1 MKRTVK
7 HAAKWLCIVLAVLL
21 AAGIAAPYLSGNR
34 FAPRI
39 QAALESALGRKV
51 ELGAIHFSLF
61 AGPGFSVDNVV
72 IHENPAI
79 GIEPIAYV
87 GSLEAVPRLTSIF
100 GIFGGRLEFASIRLD
115 DASINVAK
123 TGGPSEPGRWNFEP
137 LLNRSVIRAIP
148 ELHVRSGRIN
158 FKFGDTKSVF
168 YLTNTDLHIAPPG
181 PRTSLGAA
189 TWNVE
194 FTGEPARTDKPA
206 HGFGEIV
213 ARGRWTETGAGRL
226 DLDVRLEKGAIGEI
240 VALLHGFDAGV
251 HGTVAARMHLAGPL
265 DDIRISGSMDVE
277 GVHRWDRMPPY
288 GQSWPLRL
296 AGRLNVPAQIVEME
310 SSTAGG
316 ETLPLAVR
324 FRCSDYFSQPHW
336 GVALNWNRFP
346 AGPVLDLARHMG
358 ADLPPKLN
366 MTGSLDGVLGYTGQG
381 SLQGELDF
389 HDASIA
395 IPDSPPIRSEQARLI
410 FDRGH
415 AKLAPALV
423 RTAQDETAQLE
434 ADYDWNAQSLDLTI
448 STDSMRVESLRAQAA
463 MAAIPWLDQ
472 VSSGT
477 WKGQL
482 RYQIAAQPP
491 AAQPLSAQPL
501 SAPTGPPSAKT
512 GWTGAIDLQD
522 AKFPLPGL
530 AEPVTVESATA
541 NIDGARVTLD
551 RIHAQAGKVALEGE
565 YRYEPQMARPHRL
578 RIKIPEADAAELERL
593 LMPTLRHSR
602 GLIARALNLGQ
613 TSLPEW
619 LADRHVDAIVQIG
632 ALHLGDAEVGGIQTH
647 LLWDAARAEFTDIR
661 ASLDGG
667 RVTGVL
673 AVGLRGNRPTYRLE
687 ARAKGVEW
695 KSGKVDAE
703 TVLESSGAG
712 LELLARLHSTGTFVA
727 RGLEMEALPD
737 LESVSGA
744 YDLVWAQTAPILRF
758 TDLQLV
764 SGDETYTGQGATQP
778 DGRLLFQ
785 LTSGSKE
792 MHMSGTLAEL
802 RVDQPE
808 VR

>member
-7 HAAKWLCIVLAVLL
+7 RAAKWLSIAL
-21 AAGIAAPYLSGNR
+21 AALLVVGIAAPYLSGNR

-39 QAALESALGRKV
+39 RAALESGLGRKV

-79 GIEPIAYV
+79 GIEPVAYV
-87 GSLEAVPRLTSIF
+87 GSLEAVPRLTS
-100 GIFGGRLEFASIRLD
+100 IFGGRLEFASIRLD
-115 DASINVAK
+115 DASINLAK

-137 LLNRSVIRAIP
+137 LLNRAVIRAIP

-168 YLTNTDLHIAPPG
+168 YLTNTDLDIAPP
-181 PRTSLGAA
+181 SHSGAA
-189 TWNVE
+189 WSVD

-206 HGFGEIV
+206 HGFGEFI
-213 ARGRWTETGAGRL
+213 ARGRWTQSGAGRL
-226 DLDVRLEKGAIGEI
+226 DLDVRLEKSEI
-240 VALLHGFDAGV
+240 SEIIQLLHGFDAGI
-251 HGTVAARMHLAGPL
+251 HGTATARMHMAGPL
-265 DDIRISGSMDVE
+265 DDIRISGNLDVRD
-277 GVHRWDRMPPY
+277 VHRWDRMPPY

-296 AGRLNVPAQIVEME
+296 AGRLNVPAQTIEME

-324 FRCSDYFSQPHW
+324 FRCSDFLSQPHW

-381 SLQGELDF
+381 SLQGALEF

-395 IPDSPPIRSEQARLI
+395 IPDSPPIRSERARLI
-410 FDRGH
+410 FDSGH
-415 AKLAPALV
+415 ARLAPALV

-434 ADYDWNAQSLDLTI
+434 ADYDWKAQALDLTI
-448 STDSMRVESLRAQAA
+448 STDAMRVESLRAQAA
-463 MAAIPWLDQ
+463 LAAIPWLEQ

-491 AAQPLSAQPL
+491 EPN
-501 SAPTGPPSAKT
+501 TGVTASPKT

-522 AKFPLPGL
+522 AQFPLPGL
-530 AEPVTVESATA
+530 ADPVVVQSATA
-541 NIDGARVTLD
+541 HIDGPRVTLD
-551 RIHAQAGKVALEGE
+551 HISAQAGKVALEGE
-565 YRYEPQMARPHRL
+565 YRYEPQMARPHRVRV
-578 RIKIPEADAAELERL
+578 RIAEADAAELERL
-593 LMPTLRHSR
+593 LMPTLRHNR
-602 GLIARALNLGQ
+602 GLIARALSLGRA
-613 TSLPEW
+613 SLPEW
-619 LADRHVDAIVQIG
+619 LASRHVDAIVQIG
-632 ALHLGDAEVGGIQTH
+632 ALHLAGAEVGDLQTH
-647 LLWDAARAEFTDIR
+647 LLWDAAKAEFADIR

-667 RVTGVL
+667 RLTGVL
-673 AVGLRGNRPTYRLE
+673 AVSLRGNRPAYRLE
-687 ARAKGVEW
+687 ARARGADW
-695 KSGKVDAE
+695 KSGKVDAA
-703 TVLESSGAG
+703 TVLESSGTGA
-712 LELLARLHSTGTFVA
+712 ELLARLHSTGTFVA
-727 RGLEMEALPD
+727 RGVEMEALPD
-737 LESVSGA
+737 LEGVSGA
-744 YDLVWAQTAPILRF
+744 YDLIWAQTGPILHF

-764 SGDETYTGQGATQP
+764 SGDDTYTGQGATQP

-785 LTSGSKE
+785 LISGTKE

-802 RVDQPE
+802 RVDQPD

>member
-1 MKRTVK
+1 MRRTVK
-7 HAAKWLCIVLAVLL
+7 RAAKWLSIALALLL

-100 GIFGGRLEFASIRLD
+100 GGRLEFASIRLD

-123 TGGPSEPGRWNFEP
+123 TGGASEPGHWNFEA
-137 LLNRSVIRAIP
+137 LLNRSLIRAIP

-168 YLTNTDLHIAPPG
+168 YLTNTDLDIAPPG
-181 PRTSLGAA
+181 PRALRGAA
-189 TWNVE
+189 IWNID

-206 HGFGEIV
+206 HGFGEFV
-213 ARGRWTETGAGRL
+213 ARGRWTQTGVGRL
-226 DLDVRLEKGAIGEI
+226 DLDVRLEQAAIGEI
-240 VALLHGFDAGV
+240 VALLHGFDAGI
-251 HGTVAARMHLAGPL
+251 HGTVAGRMHLAGPL
-265 DDIRISGSMDVE
+265 DDIRISGDMDVQ

-288 GQSWPLRL
+288 GQNWPLRL
-296 AGRLNVPAQIVEME
+296 AGRLNVPAQTIEVE

-324 FRCSDYFSQPHW
+324 FRCADYLSQPRW

-346 AGPVLDLARHMG
+346 AGPVLDLARQMG
-358 ADLPPKLN
+358 ADMPPNLN
-366 MTGSLDGVLGYTGQG
+366 MTGSLDGVLGYSGQG
-381 SLQGELDF
+381 SLEGVLDF

-395 IPDSPPIRSEQARLI
+395 IPESPPIRSTQARLV
-410 FDRGH
+410 FDGGH
-415 AKLAPALV
+415 AKLAPAAV
-423 RTAQDETAQLE
+423 STAQDETAQLE
-434 ADYDWNAQSLDLTI
+434 ADYDWKAQSLDLTI
-448 STDSMRVESLRAQAA
+448 STDAMRVESLRAQAA
-463 MAAIPWLDQ
+463 LAAVPWLEQ

-482 RYQIAAQPP
+482 RYQTAA
-491 AAQPLSAQPL
+491 
-501 SAPTGPPSAKT
+501 AKT
-512 GWTGAIDLQD
+512 GWSGAVDLED

-530 AEPVTVESATA
+530 AEPVAVESATA
-541 NIDGARVTLD
+541 HIDGARVTLE
-551 RIHAQAGKVALEGE
+551 RIQAQAGKIAIEGE

-578 RIKIPEADAAELERL
+578 HIRMAEADAAELERL
-593 LMPTLRHSR
+593 LMPTLHHRR
-602 GLIARALNLGQ
+602 GLIARALSLGRA
-613 TSLPEW
+613 TLPEW
-619 LADRHVDAIVQIG
+619 LAGRHLDAMVQIG
-632 ALHLGDAEVGGIQTH
+632 SLNVDGVEARDLQTH
-647 LLWDAARAEFTDIR
+647 LIWDVTRAEFGDIR
-661 ASLDGG
+661 AKVNGG

-673 AVGLRGNRPTYRLE
+673 TVGLRGNRPTYRLQ
-687 ARAKGVEW
+687 ARAKGVAW
-695 KSGKVDAE
+695 KSGEVDAE
-703 TVLESSGAG
+703 AVLESSGTG
-712 LELLARLHSTGTFVA
+712 VDLLAGLHSTGTFVA
-727 RGLEMEALPD
+727 RGLEIDTLPD
-737 LESVSGA
+737 LGDVSGA
-744 YDLVWAQTAPILRF
+744 YDLVWSRMAPLVRF

-764 SGDETYTGQGATQP
+764 SGDDTYTGQGATQS
-778 DGRLLFQ
+778 DGRLVFL

-792 MHMSGTLAEL
+792 MRMSGTLAEL

-808 VR
+808 AR

>member
-1 MKRTVK
+1 VKR
-7 HAAKWLCIVLAVLL
+7 AAKWLSAAVALLL

-39 QAALESALGRKV
+39 RAAIESALDRKV

-72 IHENPAI
+72 IHENPSI

-87 GSLEAVPRLTSIF
+87 GSLEAVPRLASIF
-100 GIFGGRLEFASIRLD
+100 GGHLEFASIRLD
-115 DASINVAK
+115 DASINLAK

-168 YLTNTDLHIAPPG
+168 YLTNTDLDIAPPG
-181 PRTSLGAA
+181 LNGSQGAA

-206 HGFGEIV
+206 HGFGQFI
-213 ARGRWTETGAGRL
+213 ARGRWTQTGAGRL
-226 DLDVRLEKGAIGEI
+226 DLDVRLEKSEISEI

-265 DDIRISGSMDVE
+265 DDIRISGNMDIE

-324 FRCSDYFSQPHW
+324 FRCSDYLSQPHW

-358 ADLPPKLN
+358 ADLPPNLN
-366 MTGSLDGVLGYTGQG
+366 LTGSLDGVLGYTGQG
-381 SLQGELDF
+381 SLQGELSF
-389 HDASIA
+389 HDASMA

-415 AKLAPALV
+415 AKLAPAIV
-423 RTAQDETAQLE
+423 RTAGDETAQLE
-434 ADYDWNAQSLDLTI
+434 ADYDWKAQSLDLTI

-463 MAAIPWLDQ
+463 LAAIPWLNQ

-477 WKGQL
+477 WNGQL
-482 RYQIAAQPP
+482 RYQIAAP
-491 AAQPLSAQPL
+491 A
-501 SAPTGPPSAKT
+501 SAKT

-522 AKFPLPGL
+522 AQFPLPGL
-530 AEPVTVESATA
+530 AEPVAVESASA
-541 NIDGARVTLD
+541 HIDGARVTLD
-551 RIHAQAGKVALEGE
+551 RIHAQAGKIAIEGE

-578 RIKIPEADAAELERL
+578 RIRIPEADAAELERL
-593 LMPTLRHSR
+593 LMPTLYHSR
-602 GLIARALNLGQ
+602 GLIARALSLGRA
-613 TSLPEW
+613 SLPDW
-619 LADRHVDAIVQIG
+619 LADRHLDAAVQIG
-632 ALHLGDAEVGGIQTH
+632 ALHLAGADVAGLQAH
-647 LLWDAARAEFTDIR
+647 LVWDAAKAEFTDIR

-673 AVGLRGNRPTYRLE
+673 AVGLRGNRPTYRLQ
-687 ARAKGVEW
+687 ARAKGVAW

-703 TVLESSGAG
+703 TVLESSGTG
-712 LELLARLHSTGTFVA
+712 LELLARLHSSGAFMA

-744 YDLVWAQTAPILRF
+744 YDLVWAQAAPILRF

-792 MHMSGTLAEL
+792 MRMTGTLAEL

>member
-7 HAAKWLCIVLAVLL
+7 RAAKWLSIAAAVLL
-21 AAGIAAPYLSGNR
+21 ASGVAAPYLSGNR

-39 QAALESALGRKV
+39 RTALERALGRKV
-51 ELGAIHFSLF
+51 DLGAIHFSLF

-87 GSLEAVPRLTSIF
+87 GSLEAVPRLTSF
-100 GIFGGRLEFASIRLD
+100 FGGHLEFASIRLD
-115 DASINVAK
+115 DATINVAK
-123 TGGPSEPGRWNFEP
+123 TGGPADPGRWNFEA

-148 ELHVRSGRIN
+148 EVHVRSGRIN

-168 YLTNTDLHIAPPG
+168 YLTDTDLDITPPSRGAP
-181 PRTSLGAA
+181 A
-189 TWNVE
+189 WNVE

-206 HGFGEIV
+206 HGFGEFI
-213 ARGRWTETGAGRL
+213 ARGRWTQAGAGRL
-226 DLDVRLEKGAIGEI
+226 DLDVRLEKAAISEI
-240 VALLHGFDAGV
+240 VALLHGFDAGI

-265 DDIRISGSMDVE
+265 DDIRISGNMDVE

-296 AGRLNVPAQIVEME
+296 SGRLNVPAQTIEME
-310 SSTAGG
+310 STTAGG

-324 FRCSDYFSQPHW
+324 FRCSDYLAQPHW

-381 SLQGELDF
+381 GLQGVLDF

-415 AKLAPALV
+415 AKLAPAVV
-423 RTAQDETAQLE
+423 RTAQDENAQLE
-434 ADYDWNAQSLDLTI
+434 ADYDWKEQSLDLTI
-448 STDSMRVESLRAQAA
+448 SSDSMRVESLRAQAA
-463 MAAIPWLDQ
+463 LAAIPWLDQ

-477 WKGQL
+477 FKGQL
-482 RYQIAAQPP
+482 RYQMAMAPAIAM
-491 AAQPLSAQPL
+491 
-501 SAPTGPPSAKT
+501 T
-512 GWTGAIDLQD
+512 GWTGTIDLLD

-530 AEPVTVESATA
+530 AEPVAVESATA
-541 NIDGARVTLD
+541 HIDGARVALE
-551 RIHAQAGKVALEGE
+551 RIRAQAGKIAVEGD
-565 YRYEPQMARPHRL
+565 YRYEPQMPRPHRL
-578 RIKIPEADAAELERL
+578 RIRIPEADAGEMEGL
-593 LMPTLRHSR
+593 LMPTLRHNR
-602 GLIARALNLGQ
+602 GLIARALSLGRA
-613 TSLPEW
+613 TLPEW
-619 LADRHVDAIVQIG
+619 LADRHVDATVQIG
-632 ALHLGDAEVGGIQTH
+632 SLRLAGAEARDLQAH
-647 LLWDAARAEFTDIR
+647 LLWDAAKVEFADIR
-661 ASLDGG
+661 GSLDGG
-667 RVTGVL
+667 RITGIL
-673 AVGLRGNRPTYRLE
+673 SVGLRGGRPTYRLE
-687 ARAKGVEW
+687 AHAKGVAW
-695 KSGKVDAE
+695 KSGTVDAE
-703 TVLESSGAG
+703 TVLESSGTGA
-712 LELLARLHSTGTFVA
+712 ELLARLHSTGTFVA
-727 RGLEMEALPD
+727 RGLEIDALPD
-737 LESVSGA
+737 LESVSGV
-744 YDLVWAQTAPILRF
+744 YDLIWAQTAPNLRF

-802 RVDQPE
+802 RVDQP
-808 VR
+808 VAR

>member
-1 MKRTVK
+1 MKRTAK
-7 HAAKWLCIVLAVLL
+7 RAAKWLSIAVAFLL

-39 QAALESALGRKV
+39 RAALESALARKV

-61 AGPGFSVDNVV
+61 AGPGFSIDNVV

-79 GIEPIAYV
+79 GIEPIAHV
-87 GSLEAVPRLTSIF
+87 GSLEAVPRIASIF
-100 GIFGGRLEFASIRLD
+100 SGHLEFASIRLD

-148 ELHVRSGRIN
+148 EVHVRSGRIN

-168 YLTNTDLHIAPPG
+168 YLTNTDLDITPPSRG
-181 PRTSLGAA
+181 SAA
-189 TWNVE
+189 WNVE
-194 FTGEPARTDKPA
+194 FNGEPARTDKPA
-206 HGFGEIV
+206 HGFGEFS
-213 ARGRWTETGAGRL
+213 ARGRWTQTGAGRL
-226 DLDVRLEKGAIGEI
+226 DLDVRLEKSEISEI
-240 VALLHGFDAGV
+240 VALVHGFDAGV
-251 HGTVAARMHLAGPL
+251 HGTVAGRMHFAGPL
-265 DDIRISGSMDVE
+265 DDIRISGNMNVE

-324 FRCSDYFSQPHW
+324 FRCSDYLSQPRW
-336 GVALNWNRFP
+336 GAALNWNRFP

-366 MTGSLDGVLGYTGQG
+366 MTGSLDGVLGYSEQG
-381 SLQGELDF
+381 SLQGELSF
-389 HDASIA
+389 HDASVA
-395 IPDSPPIRSEQARLI
+395 MPDSPPIRSGQARLI

-415 AKLAPALV
+415 ARLAPALV

-434 ADYDWNAQSLDLTI
+434 ADYDWKQQSLDLTI

-463 MAAIPWLDQ
+463 LAAIPWLEQ
-472 VSSGT
+472 VPSGT

-482 RYQIAAQPP
+482 RYQIAALAAAGP
-491 AAQPLSAQPL
+491 AI
-501 SAPTGPPSAKT
+501 KT
-512 GWTGAIDLQD
+512 GWTGAIDLQN
-522 AKFPLPGL
+522 AQFPLPGL
-530 AEPVTVESATA
+530 AEPVAVESASVH
-541 NIDGARVTLD
+541 IDGARVALD
-551 RIHAQAGKVALEGE
+551 HIQAQAGKIALEGD

-578 RIKIPEADAAELERL
+578 HIKIPEADAEELEQL
-593 LMPTLRHSR
+593 LMPTLRHSS
-602 GLIARALNLGQ
+602 GLIARALSLAR

-619 LADRHVDAIVQIG
+619 LAGRHVDATVQIG
-632 ALHLGDAEVGGIQTH
+632 ALHLGDAEVSALETH
-647 LLWDAARAEFTDIR
+647 LLWDAAKAEFTDIR
-661 ASLDGG
+661 ATLDGG

-673 AVGLRGNRPTYRLE
+673 AVGLRGNRPIYLLQ
-687 ARAKGVEW
+687 AHAKGVEW
-695 KSGKVDAE
+695 KSGKVDAD
-703 TVLESSGAG
+703 TVLESSGTG
-712 LELLARLHSTGTFVA
+712 LELLARLHSSGAFVA

-737 LESVSGA
+737 LETVSGT
-744 YDLVWAQTAPILRF
+744 YDLVWAQLAPIMRF

-764 SGDETYTGQGATQP
+764 SGDETYTGQGGTQP

-792 MHMSGTLAEL
+792 MHMSGTLAQL

>member
-7 HAAKWLCIVLAVLL
+7 RAAKCLSIALAMLL
-21 AAGIAAPYLSGNR
+21 VAGIAAPYLSGNR

-39 QAALESALGRKV
+39 RAALESGLGRKV

-87 GSLEAVPRLTSIF
+87 GSLEAVPRIAS
-100 GIFGGRLEFASIRLD
+100 IFGGRLEFASIRLD

-137 LLNRSVIRAIP
+137 LLNSSVIRAIP

-168 YLTNTDLHIAPPG
+168 YLTNADLDIAPPG
-181 PRTSLGAA
+181 LNTSQGAA
-189 TWNVE
+189 AWNVD

-206 HGFGEIV
+206 HGFGEFI
-213 ARGRWTETGAGRL
+213 ARGRWTQAGAGRL

-240 VALLHGFDAGV
+240 VALLHGFDAGI

-265 DDIRISGSMDVE
+265 DDIRISGSMNVQ

-296 AGRLNVPAQIVEME
+296 AGRLNVPAQTIEMD
-310 SSTAGG
+310 STTAGG
-316 ETLPLAVR
+316 ETLPMAVR
-324 FRCSDYFSQPHW
+324 FRCSEYLSQPHW
-336 GVALNWNRFP
+336 GVSLNWNRFP

-358 ADLPPKLN
+358 ADLPPNLN
-366 MTGSLDGVLGYTGQG
+366 LTGSLDGVLGYTGQE

-389 HDASIA
+389 HDASVA

-415 AKLAPALV
+415 AKLAPTLV
-423 RTAQDETAQLE
+423 RTAQDESAQLE
-434 ADYDWNAQSLDLTI
+434 ADYDWTEQSLDLTI
-448 STDSMRVESLRAQAA
+448 STEAMRVESLRAQAA
-463 MAAIPWLDQ
+463 LAAIPWLDQ

-482 RYQIAAQPP
+482 RYQIAAAAP
-491 AAQPLSAQPL
+491 AAPASA
-501 SAPTGPPSAKT
+501 TT

-522 AKFPLPGL
+522 AQFSLPGL
-530 AEPVTVESATA
+530 AEPVAVESAA
-541 NIDGARVTLD
+541 AHIEGARITLD
-551 RIHAQAGKVALEGE
+551 RIHAQAGKIALQGE
-565 YRYEPQMARPHRL
+565 YSYLPQLARPHRL
-578 RIKIPEADAAELERL
+578 RIRIPEADAAELERL

-602 GLIARALNLGQ
+602 GLIARALSLGRAP
-613 TSLPEW
+613 LPEW
-619 LADRHVDAIVQIG
+619 LADRHVDAIVEIG
-632 ALHLGDAEVGGIQTH
+632 VLHLGGADVGGIQTH
-647 LLWDAARAEFTDIR
+647 LLWDAAKAEFMDIR
-661 ASLDGG
+661 AIVDGG

-673 AVGLRGNRPTYRLE
+673 AVGLRGNRPAYRLE
-687 ARAKGVEW
+687 ARAKGVAW

-703 TVLESSGAG
+703 TVLESSGTG
-712 LELLARLHSTGTFVA
+712 LELLARLHSTGIFVA
-727 RGLEMEALPD
+727 RGLEMDALPD

-744 YDLVWAQTAPILRF
+744 YDLVWVQMAPVLRF

-764 SGDETYTGQGATQP
+764 SGDETYIGQGATQP

-785 LTSGSKE
+785 LISGSKE

>member
-7 HAAKWLCIVLAVLL
+7 RAAKWLGIAVVVLL
-21 AAGIAAPYLSGNR
+21 AAGLAAPYLSVNQ

-39 QAALESALGRKV
+39 HRALESALGRNV

-87 GSLEAVPRLTSIF
+87 GSLDAVPRIASF
-100 GIFGGRLEFASIRLD
+100 FGGRLEFASIRLD
-115 DASINVAK
+115 DATINVAK
-123 TGGPSEPGRWNFEP
+123 TGGPSEPGRWNFEA

-148 ELHVRSGRIN
+148 EVHVRSGRIN

-168 YLTNTDLHIAPPG
+168 YLTNTDLDIAPPS
-181 PRTSLGAA
+181 RGANA
-189 TWNVE
+189 WNVE

-206 HGFGEIV
+206 HGFGEFI
-213 ARGRWTETGAGRL
+213 ARGRWTQSGAGRL
-226 DLDVRLEKGAIGEI
+226 DLDVRLEKSEISEI
-240 VALLHGFDAGV
+240 VALVHGFDAGI
-251 HGTVAARMHLAGPL
+251 HGTVAARLHLAGEL
-265 DDIRISGSMDVE
+265 DDIRISGSMDVV

-296 AGRLNVPAQIVEME
+296 AGRLNVPAQTVEME
-310 SSTAGG
+310 STTAGG

-324 FRCSDYFSQPHW
+324 FRCTDYLSQPHW

-346 AGPVLDLARHMG
+346 AGPVLDLARHLG

-366 MTGSLDGVLGYTGQG
+366 VTGSLDGVLGYQGQG

-395 IPDSPPIRSEQARLI
+395 IPDSPPVRFEQARLI
-410 FDRGH
+410 FGGGH

-434 ADYDWNAQSLDLTI
+434 ADYDWKAQALDLTI
-448 STDSMRVESLRAQAA
+448 STDAMRVESLRAQAA
-463 MAAIPWLDQ
+463 LAAIPWLDQ
-472 VSSGT
+472 VSSGA

-482 RYQIAAQPP
+482 RYQIVAAK
-491 AAQPLSAQPL
+491 S
-501 SAPTGPPSAKT
+501 

-530 AEPVTVESATA
+530 AEPVTVASATA
-541 NIDGARVTLD
+541 HIDGARVTLD
-551 RIHAQAGKVALEGE
+551 HIHAQAGKIVIQGE
-565 YRYEPQMARPHRL
+565 YRYEPQMVRPHRL
-578 RIKIPEADAAELERL
+578 RLRIPDADAAELERL
-593 LMPTLRHSR
+593 LMPALHPSR
-602 GLIARALNLGQ
+602 GLIARALSLGRA
-613 TSLPEW
+613 SLPEW
-619 LADRHVDAIVQIG
+619 LVDRHVDAAVQIG
-632 ALHLGDAEVGGIQTH
+632 ALQLGGEEARDLQTH
-647 LLWDAARAEFTDIR
+647 LLWDGAKAEFADLR

-667 RVTGVL
+667 RVTGALSVN
-673 AVGLRGNRPTYRLE
+673 LRGNRPIYRLE
-687 ARAKGVEW
+687 AQAKGVAW

-703 TVLESSGAG
+703 TVLESSGTG
-712 LELLARLHSTGTFVA
+712 PELLARLHSTGTFVA
-727 RGLEMEALPD
+727 RGLEMDALPD

-744 YDLVWAQTAPILRF
+744 YDLIWSQTAPNLRF

-764 SGDETYTGQGATQP
+764 SGDETYTGQGATQA
-778 DGRLLFQ
+778 DGRLLF
-785 LTSGSKE
+785 LLSSGGKE
-792 MHMSGTLAEL
+792 MRMSGTLAQL
-802 RVDQPE
+802 RLDQP
-808 VR
+808 VAQ

>member
-1 MKRTVK
+1 MQRAVKR
-7 HAAKWLCIVLAVLL
+7 AATWLSIAVAVLL

-79 GIEPIAYV
+79 GIEPVAYV

-100 GIFGGRLEFASIRLD
+100 GGHLEFASIRLD
-115 DASINVAK
+115 DASINLAK

-168 YLTNTDLHIAPPG
+168 YLTNTDLDIAPPSRG
-181 PRTSLGAA
+181 TAQ
-189 TWNVE
+189 WNVE
-194 FTGEPARTDKPA
+194 FNGEPARTDKPA
-206 HGFGEIV
+206 HGFGEFS
-213 ARGRWTETGAGRL
+213 ARGRWTQTGAGRL
-226 DLDVRLEKGAIGEI
+226 DLDVRLEKGEIGEI
-240 VALLHGFDAGV
+240 VALLHGFDAGI
-251 HGTVAARMHLAGPL
+251 HGTVAGRMHLAGPL
-265 DDIRISGSMDVE
+265 DDIRISGNMDIE

-296 AGRLNVPAQIVEME
+296 AGRLKLPAQIVEME

-324 FRCSDYFSQPHW
+324 FRCTDYLSQPHW
-336 GVALNWNRFP
+336 AVALNWNRFP

-366 MTGSLDGVLGYTGQG
+366 LTGSLDGVLGYTGQG
-381 SLQGELDF
+381 SLQGVLDF

-395 IPDSPPIRSEQARLI
+395 IPDSPPIRSAQARLI

-415 AKLAPALV
+415 AKLAPAPV

-434 ADYDWNAQSLDLTI
+434 ADYDWKAQSLDLTI
-448 STDSMRVESLRAQAA
+448 STDAMRVESLRAQAGL
-463 MAAIPWLDQ
+463 AAIPWLEQ

-482 RYQIAAQPP
+482 RYQIAAQSLN
-491 AAQPLSAQPL
+491 AQPLA
-501 SAPTGPPSAKT
+501 APPKT

-522 AKFPLPGL
+522 AQFPLPGL
-530 AEPVTVESATA
+530 AEPVAVGSASA
-541 NIDGARVTLD
+541 HIDGARVALD
-551 RIHAQAGKVALEGE
+551 HIHAQAGKIAIEGD
-565 YRYEPQMARPHRL
+565 YRYEPQMARPHRV
-578 RIKIPEADAAELERL
+578 RIRIPEADAAELERL

-602 GLIARALNLGQ
+602 GLIARALSLGG

-619 LADRHVDAIVQIG
+619 LAARHVDATVQID
-632 ALHLGDAEVGGIQTH
+632 ALHLGDAEVGALRTH
-647 LLWDAARAEFTDIR
+647 LLWDAAKAEFTDIR

-667 RVTGVL
+667 RVAGVL

-687 ARAKGVEW
+687 ARAQGVDW

-703 TVLESSGAG
+703 TVLESSGTG
-712 LELLARLHSTGTFVA
+712 LELLARLHSSGAFVA

-744 YDLVWAQTAPILRF
+744 YDLVWAQMAPILHF

-792 MHMSGTLAEL
+792 MHMSGTLAQL

>member
-1 MKRTVK
+1 MTRTLKR
-7 HAAKWLCIVLAVLL
+7 AAKWLSIAVAVLL
-21 AAGIAAPYLSGNR
+21 AAGIAAPYLSGDR

-39 QAALESALGRKV
+39 RAALETALGRKV

-61 AGPGFSVDNVV
+61 AGPGFSVENVV
-72 IHENPAI
+72 IHESPAL

-87 GSLEAVPRLTSIF
+87 GSLEAVPRLMSVF
-100 GIFGGRLEFASIRLD
+100 NGHLEFASIRLD

-148 ELHVRSGRIN
+148 EVHVRSGRIN

-168 YLTNTDLHIAPPG
+168 YLTNTDLDIAPP
-181 PRTSLGAA
+181 SHGAGA
-189 TWNVE
+189 WNVE

-206 HGFGEIV
+206 HGFGEFI
-213 ARGRWTETGAGRL
+213 ARGRWTQTGAGRL
-226 DLDVRLEKGAIGEI
+226 DLDVRLEKSEI
-240 VALLHGFDAGV
+240 SEIMALLHGFDAGI
-251 HGTVAARMHLAGPL
+251 HGTVAGRMHLAGPL
-265 DDIRISGSMDVE
+265 DDIRISGNMDIE

-324 FRCSDYFSQPHW
+324 FRCTDYLSQPHW
-336 GVALNWNRFP
+336 GVSLNWNRFP
-346 AGPVLDLARHMG
+346 AGPVLDLSRHMG

-366 MTGSLDGVLGYTGQG
+366 MTGSLDGVLGYAGQG
-381 SLQGELDF
+381 SLQGVLDF
-389 HDASIA
+389 HDAWIA
-395 IPDSPPIRSEQARLI
+395 MPDSPPIGSPQARLI

-415 AKLAPALV
+415 AKLAPVTV
-423 RTAQDETAQLE
+423 RTVQDETAQLE
-434 ADYDWNAQSLDLTI
+434 ADYDWKAQSLNLTI

-463 MAAIPWLDQ
+463 LAAIPWLEQ

-482 RYQIAAQPP
+482 NYQIAA
-491 AAQPLSAQPL
+491 AAPGSHAN
-501 SAPTGPPSAKT
+501 AKH
-512 GWTGAIDLQD
+512 GWTGAIDLHD
-522 AKFPLPGL
+522 AIFPLPGM
-530 AEPVTVESATA
+530 AEPLAVESAA
-541 NIDGARVTLD
+541 AHIDGARVTLD
-551 RIHAQAGKVALEGE
+551 RIQARIGKIALEGD
-565 YRYEPQMARPHRL
+565 YRYEPQTARPHRL
-578 RIKIPEADAAELERL
+578 HVRFPDADAAELERL
-593 LMPTLRHSR
+593 LMPTLRHS
-602 GLIARALNLGQ
+602 GLIARALSLGR
-613 TSLPEW
+613 TTLPEW
-619 LADRHVDAIVQIG
+619 LAERHVDATVQIG
-632 ALHLGDAEVGGIQTH
+632 VLHLGGADVGALQTH
-647 LLWDAARAEFTDIR
+647 LLWDAGKAEFTDIR

-673 AVGLRGNRPTYRLE
+673 TVALRGNLPTYRLQAH
-687 ARAKGVEW
+687 ARSVDW
-695 KSGKVDAE
+695 KSGKVDADS
-703 TVLESSGAG
+703 VLESSGTG
-712 LELLARLHSTGTFVA
+712 EELLARLHSTGAFVA
-727 RGLEMEALPD
+727 RELEIDALPD

-744 YDLVWAQTAPILRF
+744 YDMVWVRTAPILRF
-758 TDLQLV
+758 TDLLLV
-764 SGDETYTGQGATQP
+764 SGDDTYTGQGATQA

-802 RVDQPE
+802 RVDQAE

>member
-1 MKRTVK
+1 MTRTAKR
-7 HAAKWLCIVLAVLL
+7 AAKWLGIAVAVLL

-39 QAALESALGRKV
+39 RAALESGLGRKV

-72 IHENPAI
+72 IHENPAV

-100 GIFGGRLEFASIRLD
+100 AGHLEFASIRLD
-115 DASINVAK
+115 DATINVAK

-168 YLTNTDLHIAPPG
+168 YLMNTDLDIAPPG
-181 PRTSLGAA
+181 LSGSRGAA
-189 TWNVE
+189 AWNVE

-206 HGFGEIV
+206 HGFGQFI
-213 ARGRWTETGAGRL
+213 ARGRWTQAGAGTL
-226 DLDVRLEKGAIGEI
+226 DLDVRLEKSEISEI
-240 VALLHGFDAGV
+240 VALLHGFDAGI
-251 HGTVAARMHLAGPL
+251 HGTVAGRMQLTGPL
-265 DDIRISGSMDVE
+265 DDIRISGNMDIE

-324 FRCSDYFSQPHW
+324 FRCSDYLSQPHW

-346 AGPVLDLARHMG
+346 AGPVLELARHMG
-358 ADLPPKLN
+358 ADLPAKLN
-366 MTGSLDGVLGYTGQG
+366 MTGSLDGVLGYTGRG
-381 SLQGELDF
+381 SLQGVLEF
-389 HDASIA
+389 HDALVA
-395 IPDSPPIRSEQARLI
+395 MPDSPPIRSQQARLI
-410 FDRGH
+410 FDGGH
-415 AKLAPALV
+415 ARLAPAPVL
-423 RTAQDETAQLE
+423 TAQGETAQLE
-434 ADYDWNAQSLDLTI
+434 ADYDLAAQSLDLTI
-448 STDSMRVESLRAQAA
+448 STESMRVESLRAQAA
-463 MAAIPWLDQ
+463 LAAIPWLEQ

-482 RYQIAAQPP
+482 RYQIVALP
-491 AAQPLSAQPL
+491 
-501 SAPTGPPSAKT
+501 AKT
-512 GWTGAIDLQD
+512 GWTGAIDLRD
-522 AKFPLPGL
+522 AQFPLPGL
-530 AEPVTVESATA
+530 ADPVAVESATA
-541 NIDGARVTLD
+541 RIDGTRVTLD
-551 RIHAQAGKVALEGE
+551 DIHAQAGKIALEGE

-578 RIKIPEADAAELERL
+578 RITIPEADAEELERL
-593 LMPTLRHSR
+593 LMPTLRYS
-602 GLIARALNLGQ
+602 GLIARALSLGRA
-613 TSLPEW
+613 SLPDW
-619 LADRHVDAIVQIG
+619 LAGRHVDATVQIG
-632 ALHLGDAEVGGIQTH
+632 RLRLGDAEVGALQTH
-647 LLWDAARAEFTDIR
+647 LLWDAARAEFADIR

-673 AVGLRGNRPTYRLE
+673 AVGLRGNRPTYRLQ

-695 KSGKVDAE
+695 KSGKVDAD
-703 TVLESSGAG
+703 TVLESSGTG
-712 LELLARLHSTGTFVA
+712 LELLARLHSTGAFVA
-727 RGLEMEALPD
+727 HGLEMEALPD

-744 YDLVWAQTAPILRF
+744 YNLVWSQAAPMLRF

-764 SGDETYTGQGATQP
+764 SGDETYVGQGATQP

-802 RVDQPE
+802 RVDQAE